1 MTERIGIA
9 AAGNWIVDRVKILD
23 RLPGRGM
30 LGNILSMTQ
39 SPGGAPANVL
49 ADLARMCSQLPLSG
63 VGVTGDDD
71 DGRYL
76 HETFQSLGVNV
87 EQLIALPDA
96 PTSFTD
102 VMTEEATGVRSFFH
116 HRGANA
122 MFGPEHVNI
131 DKLDCRIFHLGYL
144 LLLDRMDAA
153 DEETGTVAARL
164 LRDVRAAGIKTS
176 VDVVSEDSDRFR
188 TIVPPALKHVDY
200 LMLNEVEAGRIVGI
214 DVRDSNEKLDAGALR
229 EAVAKLAELG
239 SMEWIF
245 VHMPEG
251 AYIKC
256 NDGRTYSCGSQD
268 VPDGFIVSSVG
279 AGDACCAG
287 MLFGVHQNWD
297 IEQAARFSMCCAT
310 AALSAGG
317 ASDGLRPIE
326 ALLDL
331 EHEFEFSAPPVG

>member
-30 LGNILSMTQ
+30 LGNILRMTQ

-49 ADLARMCSQLPLSG
+49 ADLARMCSQFPLSG
-63 VGVTGDDD
+63 VGVTGGDD

-131 DKLDCRIFHLGYL
+131 SALDCRIFHLGYL

-200 LMLNEVEAGRIVGI
+200 LMLNEIEAGRIVGL
-214 DVRDSNEKLDAGALR
+214 DVRDANGKLKGDVLT
-229 EAVAKLAELG
+229 EAVERLEALG
-239 SMEWIF
+239 SMEWVF

-256 NDGRTYSCGSQD
+256 NDGQAYSCGSQD

-287 MLFGVHQNWD
+287 MLYGMHEGWD
-297 IEQAARFSMCCAT
+297 IERATRFSMCCAT

-317 ASDGLRPIE
+317 ASDGLRPVDQLHE
-326 ALLDL
+326 L
-331 EHEFEFSAPPVG
+331 ENEFKFYPPPV